1 MKKNYSP
8 KWVAS
13 KQTRKQRKYRAHAP
27 LHRRQ
32 VMVSAHLDKTLK
44 KEYKKRS
51 MPLRVGDEVIV
62 MRGSFRKKGGKVSVV
77 DLKKL
82 KIQVEGVKAKKISGQ
97 EVSAFIDPSNVM
109 ITKLNT
115 EDKFR
120 TKFMKVGQKK
130 SKTVKSGVIIQ
141 G

>member
-8 KWVAS
+8 KWVSS
-13 KQTRKQRKYRAHAP
+13 KQPRKQRKYRAHAP

-32 VMVSAHLDKTLK
+32 AMASAHLDKALR
-44 KEYKKRS
+44 KEMKKRS
-51 MPLRVGDEVIV
+51 AQVRVGDEVVI
-62 MRGSFRKKGGKVSVV
+62 MCGTFRKKGGKVSVV

-82 KIQVEGVKAKKISGQ
+82 KIQIEGVKTKKISGQ
-97 EVSAFIDPSNVM
+97 EVPVFIDPSNVM

-115 EDKFR
+115 DDKFR
-120 TKFMKVGQKK
+120 IKIGKKKQKAV
-130 SKTVKSGVIIQ
+130 VKSGVIIQ